1 MHLREQII
9 FKSTYILTAVPWS
22 PLYVGLTFQLNIIMQ
37 PQPNYQRGLLG
48 SGLLGRRHQKLK
60 TEFNSTEL
68 AGRQRSE
75 TTMARSLRESLYMVD
90 GLIK

>member
-22 PLYVGLTFQLNIIMQ
+22 PLYVGLKFQLNIIMQ

-60 TEFNSTEL
+60 TEFNVCWQADKEVRL
-68 AGRQRSE
+68 LWQGA
-75 TTMARSLRESLYMVD
+75 
-90 GLIK
+90 